1 MVPFA
6 SVLQSVEVLCSQSY
20 THSHIKVYWNMLMS
34 LPISSTLM
42 WSEKGLK
49 NVSYFQNTFKGLC
62 AGNKKNVLDVWVI
75 RKVGNAYQ
83 TCPTGVI

>member
-1 MVPFA
+1 
-6 SVLQSVEVLCSQSY
+6 
-20 THSHIKVYWNMLMS
+20 
-34 LPISSTLM
+34 M
-42 WSEKGLK
+42 WSEKELK